1 MRRRL
6 IPAIAAIGY
15 LSVHVP
21 LLLLVLW
28 SFNASRS
35 GARWDGFSF
44 VWYQRLLERAD
55 LLIALRTSLVVGLS
69 ATLLATAFGTLAALA
84 LARGRLRRAAWLEGS
99 LALSIVTPEVIAGI
113 SLLILFGAFGLPLG
127 YLSLIVA
134 HTAFALPFTILV
146 VLARLR
152 GMDETLEEA
161 ALTLGADELTT
172 FRRVTVPLLMPGIVG
187 AALLAF
193 TLSFDDFVITF
204 FTAGPGTSTLP
215 LLVYGMVR
223 RTVEPSVNALSAIL
237 VVVTTLLLLLA
248 QKALGV
254 TRGAPGGAA
263 LERHTNSP

>member
-1 MRRRL
+1 MKRRL
-6 IPAIAAIGY
+6 VPAVAAFGF
-15 LSVHVP
+15 LAVHVP
-21 LLLLVLW
+21 LLLLLLW

-35 GARWDGFSF
+35 GARWDGWSL
-44 VWYQRLLERAD
+44 VWYRRLLERED
-55 LLIALRTSLVVGLS
+55 LLVALRTSLIVGGA
-69 ATLLATAFGTLAALA
+69 ATVLATAFGTLAALA

-113 SLLILFGAFGLPLG
+113 SLLILFGALGLPLG
-127 YLSLIVA
+127 YTSLVIA

-152 GMDETLEEA
+152 GMDSALEEA
-161 ALTLGADELTT
+161 ALTLGADELTA
-172 FRRVTVPLLMPGIVG
+172 FRRVTVPLLRPGIIG

-237 VVVTTLLLLLA
+237 VIVTTGLLLIA
-248 QKALGV
+248 QHLV
-254 TRGAPGGAA
+254 DPTAA
-263 LERHTNSP
+263 HSARARHGSAR

>member
-1 MRRRL
+1 M
-6 IPAIAAIGY
+6 PAIALLGY
-15 LSVHVP
+15 LALHLP

-28 SFNASRS
+28 SFNSSRS
-35 GARWDGFSF
+35 GARWDGFSL
-44 VWYQRLLERAD
+44 VWYRRLLERDD
-55 LLIALRTSLVVGLS
+55 LLQALRTSLVVGLS
-69 ATLLATAFGTLAALA
+69 ATVIATGLGTIAALA
-84 LARGRLRRAAWLEGS
+84 IARGRLRRAAWLEGS

-113 SLLILFGAFGLPLG
+113 SLLILFGALGMPLG
-127 YLSLIVA
+127 YWSLIVA
-134 HTAFALPFTILV
+134 HTTFALPFTILV

-152 GMDETLEEA
+152 GMDATLEEA

-172 FRRVTVPLLMPGIVG
+172 FRRVTVPLLMPGIIG

-237 VVVTTLLLLLA
+237 VVVTTLLLLVA
-248 QKALGV
+248 QRFLDLTPA
-254 TRGAPGGAA
+254 RGARA
-263 LERHTNSP
+263 RHGSLR